1 MISKDIAFWNKIARK
16 YAGDPIQDL
25 QAYEETLNRIKSYL
39 TPQDVVLEIGCGT
52 GSTALVLAP
61 LVKSLCA
68 TDASATMIEIAQEK
82 LVADSA
88 TNIEFLYSSLS
99 DVGEGGEHY
108 DVVLALNVLH
118 LIHDFPLALRK
129 VHSKLK
135 PDGLFISKTICMPP
149 AKGRFKFWLITRL
162 IPLARFFGQAPF
174 AKIPEIDDLEHCIAD
189 AGFELIERGDYPK
202 NPPRRFIV
210 ARKK

>member
-1 MISKDIAFWNKIARK
+1 MHSKDIAFWNKIAGK

-25 QAYEETLNRIKSYL
+25 QAYEETLDRIKSYL

-61 LVKSLCA
+61 LVKSLRA
-68 TDASATMIEIAQEK
+68 TDASETMIEIAQEK

-88 TNIEFLYSSLS
+88 TNIEFLCSSLL
-99 DVGEGGEHY
+99 DVGEGDEHY

-149 AKGRFKFWLITRL
+149 AKGRFKFWLI
-162 IPLARFFGQAPF
+162 
-174 AKIPEIDDLEHCIAD
+174 
-189 AGFELIERGDYPK
+189 
-202 NPPRRFIV
+202 
-210 ARKK
+210 